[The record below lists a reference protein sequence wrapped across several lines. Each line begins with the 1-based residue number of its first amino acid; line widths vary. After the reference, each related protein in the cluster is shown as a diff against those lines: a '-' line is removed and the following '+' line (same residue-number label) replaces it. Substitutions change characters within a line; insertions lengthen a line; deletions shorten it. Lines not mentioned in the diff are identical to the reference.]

1 MSISLLNTLMS
12 RAPQVVQ
19 LPDKHLCIDLLRCL
33 GLITGQGEEQS
44 EGREE
49 EDAAL

>member
-12 RAPQVVQ
+12 QTPQVLQ

-33 GLITGQGEEQS
+33 GLITEEGEE
-44 EGREE
+44 EE